1 MWAGPVEGAAE
12 LPPPEIV
19 CGQWTWRSGPAW
31 SGKLRVLSACTPAL
45 CSPLN
50 GVIAPGQPAAAAS
63 FGELNHRPRWYICTG
78 LKAGFWAAS
87 GKGGLLN
94 TWGAGATFGAT
105 AKVSMLKRPM
115 NVPLA

>member
-1 MWAGPVEGAAE
+1 MTPKIIPTGFLGLYGLDPWRGQRNCPSGDRLWSVDLAQRTGLVR
-12 LPPPEIV
+12 EIA
-19 CGQWTWRSGPAW
+19 CAR
-31 SGKLRVLSACTPAL
+31 ACTPAL

-50 GVIAPGQPAAAAS
+50 GVIAPGQPTAAAS

-105 AKVSMLKRPM
+105 AK
-115 NVPLA
+115 

>member
-1 MWAGPVEGAAE
+1 MDLAQRTGLVREIACAQCLHAGVVLTVERRDCARAAD
-12 LPPPEIV
+12 
-19 CGQWTWRSGPAW
+19 CGCV
-31 SGKLRVLSACTPAL
+31 LRRV
-45 CSPLN
+45 
-50 GVIAPGQPAAAAS
+50 
-63 FGELNHRPRWYICTG
+63 NHRPRWYICTG

-105 AKVSMLKRPM
+105 AKVSMLKRPT